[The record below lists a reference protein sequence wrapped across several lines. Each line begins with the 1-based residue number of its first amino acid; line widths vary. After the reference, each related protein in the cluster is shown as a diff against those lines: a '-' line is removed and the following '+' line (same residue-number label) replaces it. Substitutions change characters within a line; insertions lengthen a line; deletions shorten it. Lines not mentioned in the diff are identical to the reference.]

1 MINMQK
7 VKIFKKISSTKM
19 SNDAL
24 DAIAALTLIGVSVLG
39 LIFWLSDMPY

>member
-1 MINMQK
+1 M
-7 VKIFKKISSTKM
+7 KKETRKYFTHDEEKL

-24 DAIAALTLIGVSVLG
+24 DAIAALMLIGVSVLG